1 MTKPKRLITLNG
13 DWGDVLADGSIIIDT
28 KIDTS
33 GVKKGR
39 SHLIKLLNQ
48 IAQNSDKVD
57 SLKKQMKDLG
67 ESKIPTG
74 EYSKLSA
81 EIEKAANK
89 MASLD
94 AKARK
99 YAELG
104 VSENSQKWKSLQY
117 DMGEAAALY
126 DQLLDKKR
134 RMEADGSAYISGAQ
148 TEEYERLEAA
158 LRDAEMRAEE
168 LRARLDELESSNNN
182 GKVSMASKLKGFLSG
197 AAGAAGKLLSV
208 LGKGIVASGKL
219 AVSLGSG
226 VVNAAGKLARLLGS
240 CASGMAKMATG
251 GRGLAG
257 AIKGASS
264 SLKTLIPALLMAR
277 GILGILRKTVS
288 AYMAQNE
295 QLSATLSSAWT
306 GLGNLLG
313 PIIERIVN
321 ILATAVAYFT
331 KFLSLLGFIGSS
343 AKKAINTAGAAAK
356 KQTDALKKQLM
367 AFDELNI
374 LKRDDDDSGGGG
386 GAGNTDAVT
395 PNVTLP
401 DWAVMMANQIRQGDW
416 GSAARTLTGQL
427 NNMVTNTDWGGIG
440 KKAGKWFNNALT
452 FLATAITTFD
462 WFGLGSNLGSAINSV
477 IDSVD
482 WGDLG
487 IVLGAR
493 FLILINLLGGLFATI
508 KWDELGKAFSDGF
521 MGLWNAVDWERAAKA
536 VSDGTKGVLSG
547 ITSAIQNTD
556 WQKLGSDTATF
567 ISAIDWSGITSA
579 LFSGLGAACGGIAE
593 FLMGLLGDAW
603 NSVINWWH
611 DNAYEDGQFTIQ
623 GLLDGILT
631 AMANIGTWI
640 YDNIFQPFIDGFKSV
655 FGINSPSTVMAE
667 QGGFIM
673 SGLYQGITDGWKT
686 IQQWLTDLPGKFK
699 DAFNRVTSWVS
710 TTFAGAWEAAWGG
723 LQTGVVNA
731 VNGVI
736 GVINN
741 MLQTVADGVNKLFS
755 MLNFSIDMPGI
766 FGGGTVGFEM
776 PTVSAPQIPYL
787 ATGAVIP
794 PNAPF
799 YAVLG
804 DQRHGNNIEAP
815 EDLIRK
821 IVREEAGSFGND
833 RVEDLL
839 ETLISVVRSIHIGD
853 DDVGQAAQRYIRSS
867 ERTMG
872 GY

>member
-1 MTKPKRLITLNG
+1 MPKGLTTQNG

-28 KIDTS
+28 RINT
-33 GVKKGR
+33 GGAQKGQ
-39 SHLIKLLNQ
+39 SQLIKLLNQ
-48 IAQNSDKVD
+48 VAKNADKVE
-57 SLKKQMKDLG
+57 SLKQQMKDLG

-104 VSENSQKWKSLQY
+104 VSENSQKWQSLQY

-134 RMEADGSAYISGAQ
+134 QMEADGSAYISGAQ
-148 TEEYERLEAA
+148 TEEYKRLEAA
-158 LRDAEMRAEE
+158 LRDAESRAEE
-168 LRARLDELESSNNN
+168 LRVRLNELESSNNN
-182 GKVSMASKLKGFLSG
+182 GTVSMAAKLKEFLKG
-197 AAGAAGKLLSV
+197 ASDAAGKLLSI
-208 LGKGIVASGKL
+208 LGKGTAAAGKL
-219 AVSLGSG
+219 AVALGSG
-226 VVNAAGKLARLLGS
+226 AVNAAGKLARLLGS
-240 CASGMAKMATG
+240 CASGMVKMATG
-251 GRGLAG
+251 GRGLTG
-257 AIKGASS
+257 AIKNATSS
-264 SLKTLIPALLMAR
+264 MKTLVPAMLMAR
-277 GILGILRKTVS
+277 GILGILRKAVS
-288 AYMAQNE
+288 AYMEQNE

-331 KFLSLLGFIGSS
+331 KFLSLLGFVGSS

-401 DWAVMMANQIRQGDW
+401 DWAVMMANQIKRGDW

-427 NNMVTNTDWGGIG
+427 NAMVTKTDWGSIG
-440 KKAGKWFNNALT
+440 KKAGTWFNNALT

-462 WFGLGSNLGSAINSV
+462 WFGLGSSLGTGINS
-477 IDSVD
+477 ILDNVD
-482 WGDLG
+482 WGNLG
-487 IVLGAR
+487 IVLGAK
-493 FLILINLLGGLFATI
+493 FIALVGLLGGLFSTI
-508 KWDELGKAFSDGF
+508 DWNSLGKAFSDGF
-521 MGLWNAVDWERAAKA
+521 MGLWNAVDWEQAATA
-536 VSDGTKGVLSG
+536 LSDGTKGVLTG

-567 ISAIDWSGITSA
+567 ISTIDWSGITSS
-579 LFSGLGAACGGIAE
+579 LFRGLGAACGGIAE
-593 FLMGLLGDAW
+593 FLKGLLGDAW
-603 NSVINWWH
+603 SSAINWWH
-611 DNAYEDGQFTIQ
+611 DNAFEDGQFTIQ
-623 GLLDGILT
+623 GLLDGIL
-631 AMANIGTWI
+631 AALADIGTWI
-640 YDNIFQPFIDGFKSV
+640 YNNIFQPFIDGFKSV

-673 SGLYQGITDGWKT
+673 SGLYQGITDGWKS
-686 IQQWLTDLPGKFK
+686 IQQWLSDLPGKFK
-699 DAFNRVTSWVS
+699 SAFNEVTSWVS
-710 TTFAGAWEAAWGG
+710 TTFAGAWESAWAG

-736 GVINN
+736 GVIND

-766 FGGGTVGFEM
+766 FGGGTVGFEI

-821 IVREEAGSFGND
+821 IVREEAGNAGSD
-833 RVEDLL
+833 RIEDLL

-853 DDVGQAAQRYIRSS
+853 DDIGQAAQRYIRSS
-867 ERTMG
+867 ARSMG

>member
-1 MTKPKRLITLNG
+1 MPKRLITLNG
-13 DWGDVLADGSIIIDT
+13 DWGDGLADGSIIIDT
-28 KIDTS
+28 RINT
-33 GVKKGR
+33 GGAKKGQ
-39 SHLIKLLNQ
+39 SQLIKLLNQ
-48 IAQNSDKVD
+48 VAKNADKVE
-57 SLKKQMKDLG
+57 SLKQQMKDLG

-99 YAELG
+99 YSELG

-134 RMEADGSAYISGAQ
+134 QMEADGSAYISGAQ
-148 TEEYERLEAA
+148 TEEYKRLEAA
-158 LRDAEMRAEE
+158 LRDAESRAEE
-168 LRARLDELESSNNN
+168 LRVRLNELESSNNN
-182 GKVSMASKLKGFLSG
+182 GTVSMAAKLKGFLKG
-197 AAGAAGKLLSV
+197 ASDAAGKLLSI
-208 LGKGIVASGKL
+208 LGKGIAAAGKL
-219 AVSLGSG
+219 AVALGSG
-226 VVNAAGKLARLLGS
+226 AVNAAGKLARLLGS
-240 CASGMAKMATG
+240 CASGMVKMATG
-251 GRGLAG
+251 GRGLTG
-257 AIKGASS
+257 AIKNATS
-264 SLKTLIPALLMAR
+264 SLKTLIPAMLLAR
-277 GILGILRKTVS
+277 GILGILRNAVS
-288 AYMAQNE
+288 AYMEQNE

-401 DWAVMMANQIRQGDW
+401 DWAVMMANQIKQGDW

-427 NNMVTNTDWGGIG
+427 NAMVTKTDWGSIG

-462 WFGLGSNLGSAINSV
+462 WFGLGSSLGTGINS
-477 IDSVD
+477 ILDNVD
-482 WGDLG
+482 WGNLG
-487 IVLGAR
+487 IVLGAK
-493 FLILINLLGGLFATI
+493 FLILINLLGGLFSTI

-521 MGLWNAVDWERAAKA
+521 MGLWNAVDWEQAAKA

-547 ITSAIQNTD
+547 ITSAIQHTD
-556 WQKLGSDTATF
+556 WQKLGRDTATF
-567 ISAIDWSGITSA
+567 ISSIDWSGITSS
-579 LFSGLGAACGGIAE
+579 LFRGLGAACGGIAE
-593 FLMGLLGDAW
+593 FLKGLLGDAW
-603 NSVINWWH
+603 SSAINWWH
-611 DNAYEDGQFTIQ
+611 DNAFEDGQFTIQ

-631 AMANIGTWI
+631 AMANIVTWI
-640 YDNIFQPFIDGFKSV
+640 YDNILQPFLDGFGEV
-655 FGINSPSTVMAE
+655 FGVESLSTIMAE
-667 QGGFIM
+667 YGGNII
-673 SGLYQGITDGWKT
+673 SGLYQGITDGWKS

-699 DAFNRVTSWVS
+699 SAFNEVTSWVS
-710 TTFAGAWEAAWGG
+710 TTFAGAWETAWAG

-736 GVINN
+736 GVIND

-766 FGGGTVGFEM
+766 FGGGTVGFEI

-821 IVREEAGSFGND
+821 IVREEAGNAGND
-833 RVEDLL
+833 RIEDLL

-853 DDVGQAAQRYIRSS
+853 DDIGQAAQRYIRSS
-867 ERTMG
+867 ARSMG

>member
-1 MTKPKRLITLNG
+1 MPKRLITLNG

-89 MASLD
+89 MAALD

-99 YAELG
+99 YSDLG

-117 DMGEAAALY
+117 DMSEAAALY

-134 RMEADGSAYISGAQ
+134 QMEADGSAYISGAQ
-148 TEEYERLEAA
+148 TEEYKRLEAA

-182 GKVSMASKLKGFLSG
+182 GNVSMAVKLKDFLSG

-208 LGKGIVASGKL
+208 LGKGVVASGKL

-240 CASGMAKMATG
+240 CASGMIKMATG
-251 GRGLAG
+251 GRGLTG
-257 AIKGASS
+257 AIKSASS
-264 SLKTLIPALLMAR
+264 SLKTLIPAMLMAR
-277 GILGILRKTVS
+277 GILGILRRAVS

-331 KFLSLLGFIGSS
+331 KFLSLLGFVGSS

-401 DWAVMMANQIRQGDW
+401 DWAVMMANQIKQGDW

-427 NNMVTNTDWGGIG
+427 NNLVTNTDWGGIG

-462 WFGLGSNLGSAINSV
+462 WFGLGSSLGTGINS
-477 IDSVD
+477 ILDNVD
-482 WGDLG
+482 WGNLG
-487 IVLGAR
+487 IVLGAK
-493 FLILINLLGGLFATI
+493 FIALVGLLGGLFSTI
-508 KWDELGKAFSDGF
+508 DWNSLGKAFSDGF
-521 MGLWNAVDWERAAKA
+521 MGLWNAVDWEQAAKA

-556 WQKLGSDTATF
+556 WQKLGRDTATF
-567 ISAIDWSGITSA
+567 ISSIDWSGITSS
-579 LFSGLGAACGGIAE
+579 LFRGLGAACGGIAE
-593 FLMGLLGDAW
+593 FLKGLLGDAW
-603 NSVINWWH
+603 SSAINWWH
-611 DNAYEDGQFTIQ
+611 DNAFEDGQFTIQ
-623 GLLDGILT
+623 GLLDGIL
-631 AMANIGTWI
+631 AALADIGTWI
-640 YDNIFQPFIDGFKSV
+640 YNNIFQPFIDGFKSV

-673 SGLYQGITDGWKT
+673 SGLYQGIADGWKS

-699 DAFNRVTSWVS
+699 SAFNEVTSWVS
-710 TTFAGAWEAAWGG
+710 TTFAGAWETAWAG

-736 GVINN
+736 GVIND

-766 FGGGTVGFEM
+766 FGGGTVGFEI

-821 IVREEAGSFGND
+821 IVREEAGNAGND
-833 RVEDLL
+833 RIEDLL

-853 DDVGQAAQRYIRSS
+853 DDIGQAAQRYIRSS
-867 ERTMG
+867 ARSMG

>member
-1 MTKPKRLITLNG
+1 MLKRLTTPSG
-13 DWGDVLADGSIIIDT
+13 DWGDDLADGSIIIDT
-28 KIDTS
+28 RINT
-33 GVKKGR
+33 GGAKKGQ
-39 SHLIKLLNQ
+39 SQLVKLLNQ
-48 IAQNSDKVD
+48 VAKNADKIE
-57 SLKKQMKDLG
+57 SLKRQMQDLG
-67 ESKIPTG
+67 DAKLPTD
-74 EYSKLSA
+74 EYSALSK

-104 VSENSQKWKSLQY
+104 VSENSQKWKALQY

-126 DQLLDKKR
+126 DQLLEKKR
-134 RMEADGSAYISGAQ
+134 QMEADGSAYISGAQ
-148 TEEYERLEAA
+148 TEEYKRLEAA
-158 LRDAEMRAEE
+158 LRDAEARAEE
-168 LRARLDELESSNNN
+168 LRVRLNELESSNNN
-182 GKVSMASKLKGFLSG
+182 GTVSMAARLKGLLKG
-197 AAGAAGKLLSV
+197 ASDAAGKLLSV
-208 LGKGIVASGKL
+208 IGKGVAAAGKL
-219 AVSLGSG
+219 AVALGSG
-226 VVNAAGKLARLLGS
+226 AVSAASKLARLLGS
-240 CASGMAKMATG
+240 CASGMVKMATG
-251 GRGLAG
+251 GRGLTG
-257 AIKGASS
+257 AIKNATSS
-264 SLKTLIPALLMAR
+264 MKTLVPAMLMAR
-277 GILGILRKTVS
+277 GILGILRKAVS
-288 AYMAQNE
+288 AYMEQNA

-331 KFLSLLGFIGSS
+331 KFLSLLGFIGSAS
-343 AKKAINTAGAAAK
+343 KKAINTAGAAAK

-374 LKRDDDDSGGGG
+374 LKRNDDDSGGGG
-386 GAGNTDAVT
+386 GSGSTDATT
-395 PNVTLP
+395 PNVIMP
-401 DWAVMMANQIRQGDW
+401 DWAVMMANQIKKGDW

-427 NNMVTNTDWGGIG
+427 NNLVANTDWGGIG

-482 WGDLG
+482 WGNLG

-603 NSVINWWH
+603 NSAINWWH

-640 YDNIFQPFIDGFKSV
+640 YDNILQPFLDGFGKV
-655 FGINSPSTVMAE
+655 FGVESLSTIMAE
-667 QGGFIM
+667 YGGNII

-699 DAFNRVTSWVS
+699 SAFDEVTSWVS
-710 TTFAGAWEAAWGG
+710 TTFTGAWEAAWGG

-736 GVINN
+736 GVIND

-755 MLNFSIDMPGI
+755 MLNFSIDMPDI

-853 DDVGQAAQRYIRSS
+853 DDIGQAAQRYIRSS